1 MLISTDGRIN
11 LQSYCFFLNYANFF
25 EKISFLYAKVVIF
38 CKKRREQKTLDYCC
52 ICRDGIPL
60 PSLMPAVSHARRLMP
75 AVSHVRRLSC
85 LAVPHRPFVDLLSTF
100 CRPFADL
107 LPTFCRPFVEFLSTF
122 YRGFHKPILDITR
135 AVLEPFSRQSWSI
148 PILLYSYKMNILEPF

>member
-52 ICRDGIPL
+52 TCRDGIPL
-60 PSLMPAVSHARRLMP
+60 PSLML
-75 AVSHVRRLSC
+75 HV
-85 LAVPHRPFVDLLSTF
+85 A
-100 CRPFADL
+100 L

-122 YRGFHKPILDITR
+122 YRGFHKPILEITR